1 MSNKARLHIRR
12 LIVVMITALLIWL
25 VMSMAEISGHNHSAL
40 YGVDKP
46 YSNWNLIVLFSDT
59 LERS

>member
-1 MSNKARLHIRR
+1 MSNKTRLHIRR
-12 LIVVMITALLIWL
+12 FVTVFCISMIMWVI
-25 VMSMAEISGHNHSAL
+25 MSAAEISGHNHSAL

-59 LERS
+59 LERR